1 MGDGGIG
8 DYLKFFMILVRHGI
22 QNDIQVYCL
31 QNNILIQKFIK
42 FKHKIMIISHEEIS
56 KLNDFEI
63 HTPYQHYHEA
73 DNIDFPFSANDLF
86 EFSDEIKQNSKLILP
101 SMPNDYT
108 SIHLRLGDKFLE
120 TDKNFV
126 ICKNDTRDFDEQ
138 KLYEF
143 IRNNSDKVMTIIP
156 TDLKLKTHLKI

>member
-1 MGDGGIG
+1 
-8 DYLKFFMILVRHGI
+8 MILVRHGI